1 MTPQQRHRLG
11 YHWQV
16 SLKWVTLISKVT
28 GEIGSESTD
37 PWALTDWRKQ
47 YFSAKNLV
55 CKMKKQ
61 TTGPTQE
68 LRAVSISCW
77 CYLFPQRMLGLITSR
92 LNVPGMQTC
101 VFDSPSQSHRA
112 VTQYLTSHIRF
123 GLLSQEF
130 EGPHQNRNPYSILP
144 SNITYRDTCKLLLT
158 RLLFVYHP
166 HSKPPAT
173 HIDWVQWSKPMF

>member
-1 MTPQQRHRLG
+1 MGNSHSKSDRG
-11 YHWQV
+11 NWQWV
-16 SLKWVTLISKVT
+16 NWSLS
-28 GEIGSESTD
+28 
-37 PWALTDWRKQ
+37 TDWRKQ

-61 TTGPTQE
+61 TTGPIQE
-68 LRAVSISCW
+68 LRAVSISCC

-130 EGPHQNRNPYSILP
+130 ERPHQNRNPYCVLP
-144 SNITYRDTCKLLLT
+144 SNITYRDTWQKALQILPT
-158 RLLFVYHP
+158 RLLFDYHP
-166 HSKPPAT
+166 HSKPPAAHRLGT
-173 HIDWVQWSKPMF
+173 VK

>member
-1 MTPQQRHRLG
+1 M
-11 YHWQV
+11 
-16 SLKWVTLISKVT
+16 T

-77 CYLFPQRMLGLITSR
+77 CYLFPQRMLGLIMSR

-166 HSKPPAT
+166 HSKPPAA